1 MNEADHRLGE
11 HMLND
16 SNRACL
22 VARLALLMGA
32 VLMSTPS
39 AASNA
44 TASVA
49 EHRDLIYSSPGGH
62 NLHLDVYT
70 PTTTSRGPTPVWI
83 HVHGGAWWK
92 GARPDSWKGFSA
104 YLDAGFSVVTVQY
117 RLAGIAAA
125 PAAVQDVRCV
135 VSWAGKNADRFGF
148 DTQRI
153 VVTGTSAGGHLALM
167 AGMLTNDNDIDLA
180 ECREPPGVA
189 AIVDFYG
196 PTDLDTW
203 PAPNPS
209 GGFIQAP
216 HSSIARWIGERADA
230 PAMRKR
236 MSPVSHVRTSLPPI
250 FIVHGDADP
259 VVPLQESLNL
269 KQKLDAAGARSALH
283 VVNGGVHGKF
293 NDEQKRAIEQD
304 VLNFLRHQN
313 VLDD

>member
-1 MNEADHRLGE
+1 
-11 HMLND
+11 MLDD
-16 SNRACL
+16 SNRAGL
-22 VARLALLMGA
+22 IARLALLMGA
-32 VLMSTPS
+32 VLTTTPG
-39 AASNA
+39 AASDA
-44 TASVA
+44 PPSVA
-49 EHRDLIYSSPGGH
+49 EHRDLTYMSPGGH
-62 NLHLDVYT
+62 DLHLDVYT
-70 PTTTSRGPTPVWI
+70 PAPSHGPTPVWI

-92 GARPDSWKGFSA
+92 GARPEGWKGFSA

-117 RLAGIAAA
+117 RLAGIATA

-135 VSWAGKNADRFGF
+135 ISWVGKHADRFGF
-148 DTQRI
+148 DTKRI
-153 VVTGTSAGGHLALM
+153 VVTGSSAGGHLALM
-167 AGMLTNDNDIDLA
+167 AGMLTNDNDIDLP
-180 ECREPPGVA
+180 ECREPPPVA

-236 MSPVSHVRTSLPPI
+236 MSPVSYVRASLPPI

-283 VVNGGVHGKF
+283 VVPGGAHGKF
-293 NDEQKRAIEQD
+293 NDQQERAIEQD
-304 VLNFLRHQN
+304 VLNFLRHQG
-313 VLDD
+313 VLGE